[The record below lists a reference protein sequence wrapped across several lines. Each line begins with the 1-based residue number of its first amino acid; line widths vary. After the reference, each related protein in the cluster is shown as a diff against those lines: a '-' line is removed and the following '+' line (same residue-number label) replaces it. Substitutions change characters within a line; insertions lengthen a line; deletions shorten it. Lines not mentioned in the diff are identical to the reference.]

1 MVRRFDDYDL
11 SGHNT
16 FRMRV
21 KCACYIEY
29 DTQWDLEEIDFDSL
43 PRPLLHIGAGSN
55 MLFTGDFPG
64 TVLHSAVKFFR
75 VESSGEETVQV
86 EVGSGIVLD
95 DFCSWACDKG
105 LWGMENLSG
114 IPGEVGAAAVQNVG
128 AYGVEI
134 KDVVSCV
141 KCYDITGR
149 RTEMLRVSDCAYGYR
164 DSAFKHSPLKGRY
177 IVLSVMFR
185 LSRLYRPNLAYG
197 NLARLFEPGS
207 ELTPIQVRQAVL
219 SVRAGKLPD
228 PAELGSAGSF
238 FKNPVVSE
246 AEYARV
252 CAIAAEE
259 DGIADVPHYALADG
273 SVKIPAAWLI
283 DNCGYRGVEEGGA
296 AVYERQPLVI
306 VNRSGNAEPS
316 DILAL
321 EERIIDGVYAKYGI
335 RLSPEVE
342 HI

>member
-1 MVRRFDDYDL
+1 
-11 SGHNT
+11 
-16 FRMRV
+16 
-21 KCACYIEY
+21 
-29 DTQWDLEEIDFDSL
+29 
-43 PRPLLHIGAGSN
+43 
-55 MLFTGDFPG
+55 
-64 TVLHSAVKFFR
+64 
-75 VESSGEETVQV
+75 
-86 EVGSGIVLD
+86 
-95 DFCSWACDKG
+95 
-105 LWGMENLSG
+105 
-114 IPGEVGAAAVQNVG
+114 
-128 AYGVEI
+128 
-134 KDVVSCV
+134 
-141 KCYDITGR
+141 
-149 RTEMLRVSDCAYGYR
+149 
-164 DSAFKHSPLKGRY
+164 
-177 IVLSVMFR
+177 MFR

-207 ELTPIQVRQAVL
+207 ELTPIQVRLAVL
-219 SVRAGKLPD
+219 SVRAGKLPE

-296 AVYERQPLVI
+296 AVYEHQPLVI

-321 EERIIDGVYAKYGI
+321 EERIIDGVYTKYGI